1 MEKLYPLMANK
12 FLEEEEEK
20 KGLQPTQ
27 PQPTQPIQNRFDI
40 PLGTAEELNT
50 QLQSAQTPPPPA
62 QTGVPQPV
70 SVTPEPAFQ
79 FAPQVAVPVTKTQ
92 TQTTE
97 KSVVMP
103 PAYGQAQ
110 QELDALQPAKQ
121 KNLEEAAR
129 IGQAAADLEN
139 AAIDAKIKADEQN
152 QIKQAELTKKR
163 EEEFSRVDA
172 DLQAKADAISKHEIK
187 DFFADKSTFSKIML
201 GIATGVGQYSSV
213 VGGGSNNAMVIIQ
226 NAIDNDFRQQKAVLD
241 KMKSDYDISKG
252 RRGLTQEKY
261 DRAVSDLNM
270 THAQALSKAGDL
282 IKQKAVTQVKKPEIQ
297 QQLEA
302 NSIAL
307 QERAAQMK
315 QVEAEKLKR
324 EVVKTTQTDQSVQIV
339 GGLKPETVKEV
350 QNFDN
355 SSKSIQGYNEA
366 KNAYQN
372 FKTLPPGAAIVDFM
386 ATGMKQGS
394 FSPEMVEMLK
404 KRNLVDK
411 AGEVI
416 RENWS
421 GGVDPEL
428 MKDLEKGLK
437 ALMAIKAKEA
447 KDDIS
452 ISNQLRAQAGLPTL
466 TQIQPEE
473 QKPNR
478 GAVMRKPK

>member
-1 MEKLYPLMANK
+1 MANK
-12 FLEEEEEK
+12 FLEEEEK

-27 PQPTQPIQNRFDI
+27 PQPTQSIQTRFDI
-40 PLGTAEELNT
+40 PSGTAEELNT
-50 QLQSAQTPPPPA
+50 QLQSAQTSPTQA
-62 QTGVPQPV
+62 GVPQPV
-70 SVTPEPAFQ
+70 LATPEPSFQ
-79 FAPQVAVPVTKTQ
+79 FAPQMAIPVTKTQ

-97 KSVVMP
+97 KSTVLP
-103 PAYGQAQ
+103 PAFDQAQ
-110 QELDALQPAKQ
+110 KELDALQPQKQ
-121 KNLEEAAR
+121 ANLQS
-129 IGQAAADLEN
+129 QAQIAQTAADLEVQ
-139 AAIDAKIKADEQN
+139 ALQAKRTAEEQN
-152 QIKQAELTKKR
+152 AIKQTELAKKR
-163 EEEFSRVDA
+163 EEEFSKVDA
-172 DLQAKADAISKHEIK
+172 DLQAKADAISKYEIK

-213 VGGGSNNAMVIIQ
+213 VGGGPNNAMTIIQ
-226 NAIDNDFRQQKAVLD
+226 NAIDNDFRNQKAVLD
-241 KMKSDYDISKG
+241 KMKTEYDLSKG
-252 RRGLTQEKY
+252 QRGITQEKY

-282 IKQKAVTQVKKPEIQ
+282 IKEKAITSVKKPEIQ

-302 NSIAL
+302 NSITL
-307 QERAAQMK
+307 KEQAAAMRK
-315 QVEAEKLKR
+315 AEAEKSKR
-324 EVVKTTQTDQSVQIV
+324 EIIKTTQTDSSVQIV
-339 GGLKPETVKEV
+339 GGLKPEAVKEI

-355 SSKSIQGYNEA
+355 SSKSIQGYNDA

-372 FKTLPPGAAIVDFM
+372 FKALPPGAAIVDFI

-437 ALMAIKAKEA
+437 TRMVIKAKEA
-447 KDDIS
+447 KDDIT
-452 ISNQLRAQAGLPTL
+452 ISNQLRTQSGLPLL
-466 TQIQPEE
+466 TQTQTEE
-473 QKPNR
+473 QKPSR
-478 GAVMRKPK
+478 GQDNVTRGPE

>member
-1 MEKLYPLMANK
+1 
-12 FLEEEEEK
+12 
-20 KGLQPTQ
+20 
-27 PQPTQPIQNRFDI
+27 
-40 PLGTAEELNT
+40 
-50 QLQSAQTPPPPA
+50 
-62 QTGVPQPV
+62 
-70 SVTPEPAFQ
+70 
-79 FAPQVAVPVTKTQ
+79 VAVPVTKTQ

-97 KSVVMP
+97 KAVVMP

-201 GIATGVGQYSSV
+201 GIATGVGQYSSSQT
-213 VGGGSNNAMVIIQ
+213 GGPNNAMIIIQ

-252 RRGLTQEKY
+252 QRGLTQEKY

-315 QVEAEKLKR
+315 QIEAEKLKR
-324 EVVKTTQTDQSVQIV
+324 EVIKTTQTDQSVQIV
-339 GGLKPETVKEV
+339 GGLKPEAVKEV

-355 SSKSIQGYNEA
+355 SSKSIQGYNDA

-372 FKTLPPGAAIVDFM
+372 FKALPPGAAIVDFM

-437 ALMAIKAKEA
+437 ALMVIKAKEA

>member
-1 MEKLYPLMANK
+1 MTNK
-12 FLEEEEEK
+12 ILEEEEEK
-20 KGLQPTQ
+20 KRLQPTQ
-27 PQPTQPIQNRFDI
+27 PQPTQQIQNRFAI
-40 PLGTAEELNT
+40 PSGTTEELNN
-50 QLQSAQTPPPPA
+50 QLQSAQTPPA
-62 QTGVPQPV
+62 QTTQPGPVAPAPDPQ
-70 SVTPEPAFQ
+70 FQ
-79 FAPQVAVPVTKTQ
+79 FAPQVLVPTTKTQ

-129 IGQAAADLEN
+129 IGQAAADLEIEAIQAKR
-139 AAIDAKIKADEQN
+139 AAEEQN
-152 QIKQAELTKKR
+152 AIRQAELAKKR
-163 EEEFSRVDA
+163 EEEFSKVDA

-187 DFFADKSTFSKIML
+187 DYFANKSTFSKIML
-201 GIATGVGQYSSV
+201 GIATGVGQYSSSQT
-213 VGGGSNNAMVIIQ
+213 GGPNNAMIIIQ

-241 KMKSDYDISKG
+241 KMKMEYDISKG
-252 RRGLTQEKY
+252 QRGLTQEKY

-282 IKQKAVTQVKKPEIQ
+282 IKEKAVTQVKKPEIQ

-307 QERAAQMK
+307 KEQAAAMRK
-315 QVEAEKLKR
+315 AEAEKSKR
-324 EVVKTTQTDQSVQIV
+324 EIIKTTQTDSSTQVV
-339 GGLKPETVKEV
+339 GGLKPEAVKEV

-355 SSKSIQGYNEA
+355 NSKPIQAYNKA
-366 KNAYQN
+366 KDAYQN
-372 FKTLPPGAAIVDFM
+372 FKALPPGAAIVDFM
-386 ATGMKQGS
+386 ANAMDQGS

-411 AGEVI
+411 GGEVI

-437 ALMAIKAKEA
+437 TRMVIKAKEA
-447 KDDIS
+447 KDDIA
-452 ISNQLRAQAGLPTL
+452 ISNQLRTQSGLPLL
-466 TQIQPEE
+466 TQTQPEE
-473 QKPNR
+473 QKTSR
-478 GAVMRKPK
+478 GQDNVTRGPK